1 MWTKSKVSFIETYVF
16 NSPLIKAVSVPL
28 NPTIH
33 PPYCPRTANPC
44 ILYMQEKNINTGGIF
59 LQQIASFWQDFRG
72 IATAITTME
81 AT

>member
-33 PPYCPRTANPC
+33 PPYCPRTAN
-44 ILYMQEKNINTGGIF
+44 YTQEKNINTGGIF
-59 LQQIASFWQDFRG
+59 MQQIASFWQDFRG

-81 AT
+81 AM